1 MCGIALV
8 PALRAAGFVEE
19 VPITCGRFYRR
30 TKRLHAALENLRQSQ
45 FKSKTAAIR
54 SISRNTLLEHG
65 APLMARCLT
74 DKIIEL
80 GVLPAGSGIASVC
93 STLRNYPEEFV
104 RLPERR
110 FWIAGEPLGT

>member
-1 MCGIALV
+1 VGVFTAGRSGST
-8 PALRAAGFVEE
+8 LR
-19 VPITCGRFYRR
+19 
-30 TKRLHAALENLRQSQ
+30 
-45 FKSKTAAIR
+45 SKTFDKAN
-54 SISRNTLLEHG
+54 SNLKKQPSVPISRNTLLEHG

-80 GVLPAGSGIASVC
+80 GVLPAGSGIAPVC
-93 STLRNYPEEFV
+93 SILRNYPEEFV